1 MIRNIKKILCNYC
14 IKIDF
19 LESLNPEEESKL
31 NRLRLTMVKNPH
43 INNLEEYPLAADR
56 TELSCLQEIGS
67 CLTQQVTKACE
78 SIVLDAIKKLM

>member
-1 MIRNIKKILCNYC
+1 
-14 IKIDF
+14 
-19 LESLNPEEESKL
+19 
-31 NRLRLTMVKNPH
+31 MVKNPH